1 MSGPTTSKEHRPAHV
16 VPAAARR
23 LPREAARTPLF
34 TRHMLGVIELERDE
48 RRRRRAAVRGG
59 TNRYESVPA
68 VVEPRLAEAFP
79 AETPALA
86 LAAFDVDRWVEEG
99 GSFDAEAELLLRRY
113 PDEGD
118 DAMQFVIY
126 QDNGG
131 RFHWRLV
138 GDDGDTLAFSAYDF
152 GTAEEARHAA
162 ADVHEHA
169 GAAAG
174 TSG

>member
-1 MSGPTTSKEHRPAHV
+1 MPGSTILREHHGV
-16 VPAAARR
+16 GVT
-23 LPREAARTPLF
+23 TPLF

-48 RRRRRAAVRGG
+48 RRRRRAAIRGG
-59 TNRYESVPA
+59 TRYEPVPG
-68 VVEPRLAEAFP
+68 VVEPRLAAVP
-79 AETPALA
+79 APAARETAPAA
-86 LAAFDVDRWVEEG
+86 LDIDRWVDEG
-99 GSFDAEAELLLRRY
+99 GSLDARRY
-113 PDEGD
+113 PDGGD
-118 DAMQFVIY
+118 EAMQFVIY

-138 GDDGDTLAFSAYDF
+138 GDDGGRLAISVEDF
-152 GTAEEARHAA
+152 GTADEARLAA

>member
-1 MSGPTTSKEHRPAHV
+1 MSGSTTSEGHRLAHA
-16 VPAAARR
+16 VPDAARP
-23 LPREAARTPLF
+23 LPRDAAPTPLF

-48 RRRRRAAVRGG
+48 RRRRRAAFRDG
-59 TNRYESVPA
+59 TRYEPVPGWVAA
-68 VVEPRLAEAFP
+68 VSAP
-79 AETPALA
+79 AAAATA
-86 LAAFDVDRWVEEG
+86 LAAVDIDRWVDEG
-99 GSFDAEAELLLRRY
+99 GSFDAGRY
-113 PDEGD
+113 FDEGEE
-118 DAMQFVIY
+118 AMEFVIY

-138 GDDGDTLAFSAYDF
+138 GDAGYKPAHSADDF

-174 TSG
+174 AGG